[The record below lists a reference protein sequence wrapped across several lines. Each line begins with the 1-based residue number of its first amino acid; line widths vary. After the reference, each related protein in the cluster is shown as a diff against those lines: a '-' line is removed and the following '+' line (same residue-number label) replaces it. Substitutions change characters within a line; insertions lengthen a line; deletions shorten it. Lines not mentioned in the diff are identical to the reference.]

1 MGDESH
7 TRRSAVAPSPP
18 TAAAPPSRH
27 PAPPRHARPAA
38 RRPPPVARDRRPRPH
53 ARPVTLYGRSIR
65 PVPPNIVIWR
75 DMLQQTTRLAG
86 STANASPLRPPRPTA
101 PRPSRRP
108 SPATRRP
115 PPAARDHTPAPSPC
129 MGEAFARFPLTS
141 SYGGTCSSRRRG
153 WREARRMLR
162 PYAHPAPPR
171 HARPAAR
178 RPPPVARDRRPRPHA
193 RRPPSITPR
202 PSSIFRRVDAPGAS
216 CYPGC
221 NAMMKPSSREGRVTA
236 NRRWC
241 EGGTRR
247 SGEDPSERG
256 EERLPLHSVAGR

>member
-1 MGDESH
+1 MMTQWKTFFVPAGIIIACNCRLVQIVQIPAKQSDSL
-7 TRRSAVAPSPP
+7 TVPSSQFPVP
-18 TAAAPPSRH
+18 SLWATNRTPAAPPSPR
-27 PAPPRHARPAA
+27 PRPPPPLRRPATPPHRA
-38 RRPPPVARDRRPRPH
+38 TPVPPPVARH
-53 ARPVTLYGRSIR
+53 
-65 PVPPNIVIWR
+65 
-75 DMLQQTTRLAG
+75 
-86 STANASPLRPPRPTA
+86 
-101 PRPSRRP
+101 P
-108 SPATRRP
+108 SPAT
-115 PPAARDHTPAPSPC
+115 AARDHTPAPSPC